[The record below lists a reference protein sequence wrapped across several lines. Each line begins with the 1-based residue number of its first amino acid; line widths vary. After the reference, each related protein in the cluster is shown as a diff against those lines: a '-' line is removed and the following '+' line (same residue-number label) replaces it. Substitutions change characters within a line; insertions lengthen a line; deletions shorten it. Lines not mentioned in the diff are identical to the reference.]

1 PRARA
6 APVHRRG
13 DHRGVRRHP
22 RAHDALPAAPADA
35 KPGPR
40 PARRVH
46 RAAAGTAGPDR
57 HPALE
62 HAPAG
67 ADRLDRA
74 RRVTDRD
81 HGDPEPDRAGAGMSR
96 RPALAAL
103 GAALLA
109 VLATGCSGGAPGATG
124 FGGGRSP
131 QCSSRGFAGSNTVV
145 LMAQAVPSATQLP
158 CIRLLPAGWRF
169 GGAGVARGVGRF
181 WRNNDRA
188 GLRSVQVSLTAGC
201 DVSGLRPVP
210 SDEEGTDRY
219 ERIQSLQGGY
229 AGERLY
235 VFPGGCATYRFRLA

>member
-1 PRARA
+1 
-6 APVHRRG
+6 
-13 DHRGVRRHP
+13 
-22 RAHDALPAAPADA
+22 
-35 KPGPR
+35 
-40 PARRVH
+40 
-46 RAAAGTAGPDR
+46 
-57 HPALE
+57 
-62 HAPAG
+62 
-67 ADRLDRA
+67 
-74 RRVTDRD
+74 
-81 HGDPEPDRAGAGMSR
+81 MSR

-109 VLATGCSGGAPGATG
+109 VLATGCSGVAPGATG

-158 CIRLLPAGWRF
+158 CIRLLPAGWTF
-169 GGAGVARGVGRF
+169 GGADVARGVGRF
-181 WRNNDRA
+181 WLNNDRA

-235 VFPGGCATYRFRLA
+235 VFPGGCATYRFRLAGPLRAAPLNEASLALGFVSRAALRATVNEAYRGHAELDPPAGGGR